1 MTPRLSRR
9 LFPANG
15 GFTFIEIFVV
25 LAIIG
30 VLAGA
35 VVLHSIGADRDRH
48 LATEAERL
56 AALIELARG
65 EALGR
70 NESWGLFVKRT
81 RYGFKVYNE
90 LDGTWEAALKHTF
103 RTREA
108 PQDVEFS
115 LEVHGL
121 AAVSTDALS
130 GQPEGPNADDDGDS
144 NADLPEVL
152 ILASGEQTPF
162 VIGVSTPGSPSWRVQ
177 SDGIS
182 RTRASPAAESDELT

>member
-1 MTPRLSRR
+1 M
-9 LFPANG
+9 
-15 GFTFIEIFVV
+15 
-25 LAIIG
+25 AIIG

-35 VVLHSIGADRDRH
+35 VVLRSIGADRDRN

-65 EALGR
+65 EALSR

-81 RYGFKVYNE
+81 GYGFKVYNE
-90 LDGTWEAALKHTF
+90 LDGTWEAASKHTF
-103 RTREA
+103 RAREA
-108 PQDVEFS
+108 PHDVEFS

-121 AAVSTDALS
+121 SAVSTDALT
-130 GQPEGPNADDDGDS
+130 GEGPNPDDDGGS

-162 VIGVSTPGSPSWRVQ
+162 VIGVGAPGSPSWRVQ

-182 RTRASPAAESDELT
+182 RTRASPAAQSDELT